1 MSTTYD
7 LRHLRRIQAVFG
19 SRPRTAKGSKDIFI
33 TLTVAFFLLTFVLKA
48 LTDGIFVT
56 LGQKGAITDSKYL
69 TMGGAIFFG
78 ICYMGRSHKFGMF
91 WREFKQLV
99 IVVLAFVLVTCG
111 LVLYRG
117 EFDSWQVRDI
127 LNLLTPMLFA
137 YVVLN
142 TIPFEALH
150 KCMKVVLVSSFI
162 GYIIQLLL
170 RGVTWADIWASSF
183 DNSTSVLESNDF
195 SALAIMLCFY
205 FCYYRKDMS
214 CTILSVVFAVATFK
228 RLAIIFAIVIL
239 VLPKIVDPNRHLP
252 KRSGLF
258 FKILFF
264 ALAMGYMYLLWPTT
278 AAVRVF
284 GQDLDEMTMG
294 RADFLRVLIDSG
306 FQSFGYGSVEATLG
320 YSLEMCFIRIS
331 LELSP
336 LATLLFINNYWNLTR
351 GNFYCVLLIVF
362 QFLNLTTADS
372 ISAMFAWAVA
382 YILIGSIHY
391 RYQLANAM
399 NIDGVIY
406 VPSRS
411 R

>member
-1 MSTTYD
+1 
-7 LRHLRRIQAVFG
+7 
-19 SRPRTAKGSKDIFI
+19 
-33 TLTVAFFLLTFVLKA
+33 
-48 LTDGIFVT
+48 
-56 LGQKGAITDSKYL
+56 
-69 TMGGAIFFG
+69 
-78 ICYMGRSHKFGMF
+78 
-91 WREFKQLV
+91 
-99 IVVLAFVLVTCG
+99 
-111 LVLYRG
+111 
-117 EFDSWQVRDI
+117 
-127 LNLLTPMLFA
+127 
-137 YVVLN
+137 
-142 TIPFEALH
+142 
-150 KCMKVVLVSSFI
+150 
-162 GYIIQLLL
+162 
-170 RGVTWADIWASSF
+170 
-183 DNSTSVLESNDF
+183 
-195 SALAIMLCFY
+195 
-205 FCYYRKDMS
+205 
-214 CTILSVVFAVATFK
+214 
-228 RLAIIFAIVIL
+228 
-239 VLPKIVDPNRHLP
+239 
-252 KRSGLF
+252 
-258 FKILFF
+258 
-264 ALAMGYMYLLWPTT
+264 MGYMYLLWPTT

-284 GQDLDEMTMG
+284 GQDFDEMTMG